1 MLGEYRIAVLK
12 AALERDR
19 FESEPYRDKYDC
31 APPQARG
38 SRPAHAR
45 FNGELLD
52 VRTAAALIGMTE
64 KLIRSRVERRRIP
77 FRRLG
82 GRIVF
87 LRDELTAYEQALPG
101 CGLDEALKNLEQ
113 RTEASG

>member
-1 MLGEYRIAVLK
+1 MSI
-12 AALERDR
+12 
-19 FESEPYRDKYDC
+19 
-31 APPQARG
+31 APPKKLTGQGTGPRQ
-38 SRPAHAR
+38 

-52 VRTAAALIGMTE
+52 VRTAAALLGTSE
-64 KLIRSRVERRRIP
+64 KLVRSRVERRLIP

-87 LRDELTAYEQALPG
+87 LRDELTAYQQRLPG
-101 CGLDEALKNLEQ
+101 CGLDEALKNLAQ

>member
-1 MLGEYRIAVLK
+1 MI
-12 AALERDR
+12 
-19 FESEPYRDKYDC
+19 
-31 APPQARG
+31 APPRKRSGQGMGPRQ
-38 SRPAHAR
+38 

-52 VRTAAALIGMTE
+52 VRTAAALLGVTE
-64 KLIRSRVERRRIP
+64 KLIRSRVERRLIP

-82 GRIVF
+82 GRVVF
-87 LRDELTAYEQALPG
+87 LRDELTAYQQRLPG